1 MKIIQLKAENIKRLI
16 AVEIIPKGNLVQ
28 ITGKNGNGK
37 TSVLDAIWWCLS
49 GGQNIQAKPIRTGE
63 NQASVVL
70 DLGEM
75 VVTRKFKINKDGET
89 TSSLTVENKEG
100 VKFSSPQALLD
111 KLLGD
116 LTFDPLGFAR
126 MEPKKQFETLRKFVP
141 SVDFDAIDKANKE
154 DYDTRTDVNRQYKAC
169 VTAADQIKI
178 DVTTA
183 PTKLV
188 DESAMLKQMEDAAKT
203 NADIETRRANRKN
216 MENRIKELQL
226 QAKALLEE
234 CDTIQDKL
242 RNAGELPAPVDIS
255 ELSKKITEA
264 QENNKLVGLR
274 AQKVSQ
280 IDQAARLG
288 QNAEMLTKRIEK
300 RNEEKQKAIAAAQ
313 LPVKEI
319 SFGDGQVLI
328 SGVPFNQ
335 ASDAEQLRV
344 SLAIAMALNPK
355 LQVIR
360 VRDGSLLDDDS
371 MKIVEQMANE
381 KDFQVWIERVDGS
394 GNVGFVMEA
403 GEVRDTEKSAP
414 VEGVDSF

>member
-16 AVEIIPKGNLVQ
+16 AVEITPKGNLVQ
-28 ITGKNGNGK
+28 ITGRNGQGK
-37 TSVLDAIWWCLS
+37 TSILDSIWWCLS

-63 NQASVVL
+63 NQAVVVL

-141 SVDFDAIDKANKE
+141 SVDFEAIDKANKE
-154 DYDTRTDVNRQYKAC
+154 DYDTRTDMNRQYKSC
-169 VTAADQIKI
+169 MTQADAIKVDI
-178 DVTTA
+178 TTA

-188 DESAMLKQMEDAAKT
+188 DESAMLKQMEEAAT
-203 NADIETRRANRKN
+203 HNSDIEVRRTNRQN
-216 MENRIKELQL
+216 LERQIKELQQNAKDAL
-226 QAKALLEE
+226 AEADAIQAKLK
-234 CDTIQDKL
+234 T
-242 RNAGELPAPVDIS
+242 AGELPAPVDIS
-255 ELSKKITEA
+255 ELSKKITAA

-274 AQKVSQ
+274 AQKVAQ

-288 QNAEMLTKRIEK
+288 QNAEMLTRRIEK
-300 RNEEKQKAIAAAQ
+300 RNDEKQKAIASAQ

-344 SLAIAMALNPK
+344 SLAIAMALNPQLK
-355 LQVIR
+355 VIR

-381 KDFQVWIERVDGS
+381 KDFQVWLERVEGS
-394 GNVGFVMEA
+394 GKVGFVMEA
-403 GEVRDTEKSAP
+403 GEVRDAEKSAP